1 MPAILIKNKVDL
13 LPENERENIEN
24 LKAFANSN
32 NYTASF
38 RTLAKTR
45 LNINE
50 SMNF

>member
-1 MPAILIKNKVDL
+1 MPTILIKNKVDL

-45 LNINE
+45 LNITE